1 MNLNPADLFTVDDDD
16 CATFHAHPTQSQFE
30 AFAQKH
36 PHTTSLSMSFE
47 HPNHDPPPLDFSR
60 IHLPSLTSLE
70 LACANVGLL
79 QLTSDNTPSITSI
92 DLHNLLDDFALRLE
106 LPELVSFDAEHSFVG
121 GPLSQP
127 NDFGLSLSRCPKLET
142 VRTYKFR
149 GLAGR
154 NFCVC
159 PCLYS
164 LTLYRSECTDS
175 LDILSAP
182 ALVELNVR
190 AAYGMQHL
198 RVRDFPGVTMED
210 AIALNA
216 AEAAATYVMSCLFVF
231 VCVCLC
237 LFVTC

>member
-1 MNLNPADLFTVDDDD
+1 
-16 CATFHAHPTQSQFE
+16 
-30 AFAQKH
+30 
-36 PHTTSLSMSFE
+36 MSFE

-159 PCLYS
+159 PRLYS

-216 AEAAATYVMSCLFVF
+216 AEAADGLADSVLESSTG
-231 VCVCLC
+231 CVLRD
-237 LFVTC
+237 